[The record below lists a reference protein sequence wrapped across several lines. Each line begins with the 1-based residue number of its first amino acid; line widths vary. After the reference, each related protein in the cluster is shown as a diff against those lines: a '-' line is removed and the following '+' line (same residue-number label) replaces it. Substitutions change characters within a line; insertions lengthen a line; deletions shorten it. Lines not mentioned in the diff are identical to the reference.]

1 MAVDGALRA
10 MLGARSVAV
19 VGASPK
25 PLTPGNYM
33 VEQLVSGGFTG
44 EAAAVNPK
52 YDEVGGV
59 ACYPSLGEVPFV
71 PDLVLLGV
79 GNRLL
84 EEQMEAAA
92 RLGARGAV
100 IFASGLEDP
109 PRNPS
114 LTGRLGRIARGAG
127 MAVCGVNCMGFL
139 DLDRGLRALAYE
151 ERENLEA
158 GNVAWIS
165 HSGSAFSALLHA
177 ERGIRFNLAVS
188 TGQELTT
195 TMADY
200 MLYALER
207 ASTRVISLFLET
219 VRDPTGFET
228 ALATA
233 AERDVPVVA
242 LKVGRTASSGRLVT
256 AHSGALAGDDA
267 AYEALFDAY
276 GVSRVGTLNEMADLL
291 ELLGAGRRAVPG
303 GLAAILD
310 SGGERAH
317 LVDVAVDL
325 DVPLARPSQETVKNV
340 AARLAPGLPAVNPL
354 DAWGTNS
361 DAYDVLLGCSRDLS
375 EDADTGAFAYVV
387 DLHSERAE
395 LGHAAVAER
404 VWASTDKPLAVVC
417 GVTSAIQ
424 ANAAARLRD
433 AGVPVLEDVASGL
446 RAFRHLFEL
455 RDARALAPAR
465 PPDGPPDHI
474 RRRWRET
481 LTAGELGGEADA
493 LAMLADYGIPVAR
506 TAAAADLDEVLAS
519 AVRFGYPVALKTAVA
534 SHKTDV
540 GGVVLGVEDEGV
552 LAAAYREMAGRLGP
566 AVTVQEMAGPG
577 VEMAL
582 GVVHDPQFGPLV
594 MVAAGGV
601 LIETVRDRRL
611 ALPPLDETRARRLID
626 RLGTR
631 RLLDGFRGAPPADVE
646 AFALV
651 LACLSVL
658 ARDLGDLIGAL
669 DVNPIVVGRRG
680 CVAVDALVEPRAG
693 HIEDS
698 GRSVPPGAN
707 NLPQRADPRPVD
719 D

>member
-1 MAVDGALRA
+1 MAVDGSLRA

-33 VEQLVSGGFTG
+33 VRQLISGGFTG
-44 EAAAVNPK
+44 QAAAVNPK
-52 YDEVGGV
+52 YEEVEGV
-59 ACYPSLGEVPFV
+59 ACHPSLEDVPFV

-84 EEQMEAAA
+84 EEQMSAAA
-92 RLGARGAV
+92 GLGARAAV

-109 PRNPS
+109 PRDPP
-114 LTGRLGRIARGAG
+114 LTERLRRAAREAG
-127 MAVCGVNCMGFL
+127 MAVCGGNCMGFL
-139 DLDRGLRALAYE
+139 DVEGGLRALAYE
-151 ERENLEA
+151 ERDDLEA

-207 ASTRVISLFLET
+207 ESTRVISLYLET
-219 VRDPTGFET
+219 VRDPTGFEA
-228 ALATA
+228 ALAKA
-233 AERDVPVVA
+233 AERGVPVVA
-242 LKVGRTASSGRLVT
+242 LKVGRTASSSRLVT

-276 GVSRVGTLNEMADLL
+276 GVARVGTLNEMADLL
-291 ELLGAGRRAVPG
+291 ELLGAERRAAPG

-317 LVDVAVDL
+317 LVDVAADL
-325 DVPLARPSQETVKNV
+325 DVPLAQPSEKTLKSV

-361 DAYDVLLGCSRDLS
+361 DAYEVLLGCSRDLAD
-375 EDADTGAFAYVV
+375 DAGTGAFAYVV

-395 LGHAAVAER
+395 LGHASVAER

-424 ANAAARLRD
+424 ANAAGRLRA
-433 AGVPVLEDVASGL
+433 AGIPVLEDVASGL
-446 RAFRHLFEL
+446 RAFRHLFDL
-455 RDARALAPAR
+455 RDARALDPPT
-465 PPDGPPDHI
+465 PPDPPPGHV
-474 RRRWRET
+474 RRRWREI
-481 LTAGELGGEADA
+481 LTPGERLREADT
-493 LAMLADYGIPVAR
+493 LAMLEDYGIPAAQTVAVDNLDGVL
-506 TAAAADLDEVLAS
+506 AAAERL
-519 AVRFGYPVALKTAVA
+519 GYPVALKTSAA

-540 GGVVLGVEDEGV
+540 GGVVLNVGDGEA

-566 AVTVQEMAGPG
+566 EATVQEMAAPG
-577 VEMAL
+577 LEMAL
-582 GVVHDPQFGPLV
+582 GIVHDAQFGPLV

-601 LIETVRDRRL
+601 LIETLRDRGL
-611 ALPPLDETRARRLID
+611 ALPPVDEARARRLID
-626 RLGTR
+626 RLEVR
-631 RLLDGFRGAPPADVE
+631 RLLDGVRGASQTDV
-646 AFALV
+646 AALARA
-651 LACLSVL
+651 LTHLSVL

-669 DVNPIVVGRRG
+669 DVNPLIVGPQG
-680 CVAVDALVEPRAG
+680 CVAVDALVEPL
-693 HIEDS
+693 
-698 GRSVPPGAN
+698 GATD
-707 NLPQRADPRPVD
+707 R
-719 D
+719 

>member
-1 MAVDGALRA
+1 MAVDEALRA

-25 PLTPGNYM
+25 PRTPGNYM
-33 VEQLVSGGFTG
+33 VQQLISGGFTG
-44 EAAAVNPK
+44 ETAAVNPK

-79 GNRLL
+79 GNRML
-84 EEQMEAAA
+84 EEQMEASA

-100 IFASGLEDP
+100 VFASGLEDP
-109 PRNPS
+109 PRDPP
-114 LTGRLGRIARGAG
+114 LTERLGRIAREAS
-127 MAVCGVNCMGFL
+127 MAVCGGNCMGFL
-139 DLDRGLRALAYE
+139 DVERGLRALAYE
-151 ERENLEA
+151 EREDLEA

-207 ASTRVISLFLET
+207 ESTRVISLFLET
-219 VRDPTGFET
+219 VRDPAAFES

-233 AERDVPVVA
+233 AERGVPVVA

-276 GVSRVGTLNEMADLL
+276 GVARVGTLNEMADLL
-291 ELLGAGRRAVPG
+291 ELLSAGRRAVSG
-303 GLAAILD
+303 GLAAMLD

-317 LVDVAVDL
+317 LVDVAADL
-325 DVPLARPSQETVKNV
+325 DVPLAQPSQETLKNV

-361 DAYDVLLGCSRDLS
+361 DAYDVLLDCSRHLA
-375 EDADTGAFAYVV
+375 EDADTAAFAYVV

-395 LGHAAVAER
+395 LGHASVAER
-404 VWASTDKPLAVVC
+404 IWASTDKPLAVVC

-424 ANAAARLRD
+424 ANAAARLRA
-433 AGVPVLEDVASGL
+433 AGIPVLEDVASGL
-446 RAFRHLFEL
+446 RAFRHLFDL
-455 RDARALAPAR
+455 RDACALAPPS
-465 PPDGPPDHI
+465 PPDPPPEQVRLH
-474 RRRWRET
+474 WREV
-481 LTAGELGGEADA
+481 LAAGKRLDEADA

-506 TAAAADLDEVLAS
+506 TVAAADLDGVLA
-519 AVRFGYPVALKTAVA
+519 AAEGLGYSVALKTAAA

-540 GGVVLGVEDEGV
+540 GGVVLNIENEKAM
-552 LAAAYREMAGRLGP
+552 AATYQEMAERLGH
-566 AVTVQEMAGPG
+566 AATVQEMAGPG

-582 GVVHDPQFGPLV
+582 GVVHDPQFGSLV
-594 MVAAGGV
+594 MAAAGGV
-601 LIETVRDRRL
+601 LIETLRDRRL
-611 ALPPLDETRARRLID
+611 ALPPVDEAGARRLID
-626 RLGTR
+626 RLEAR
-631 RLLDGFRGAPPADVE
+631 RFLDGTRGAPPADV
-646 AFALV
+646 AALARA
-651 LACLSVL
+651 LSRLSVL

-669 DVNPIVVGRRG
+669 DVNPIIVGSRG
-680 CVAVDALVEPRAG
+680 CVAVDALVEPLIG
-693 HIEDS
+693 HIES
-698 GRSVPPGAN
+698 NALTV
-707 NLPQRADPRPVD
+707 QPVMND
-719 D
+719 LSHEASLRLIDG